1 MSKKIKKIDQSQQNL
16 QDYFIANMLCLE
28 IDEVQKLFEDALKR
42 KQEQKDGKYLV
53 KSYKK
58 LSKKEI
64 INLQE
69 QLRQSKQRK
78 EAIEKAIKRNDIEEL
93 EQIEKE
99 NDVNPIQVAR
109 REQFNYL
116 RAGRELM
123 IQKEIAVE
131 EVKKIDEEIEKATVK
146 IAEYRQKED
155 MENTIKCCEKELMVL
170 EEKMYRLIKQHEDEL
185 TKLEEK
191 QAPKVEKTDEVQ
203 KQDNENKVDEL
214 ERQLKQSAERMEE
227 YKRAGFSEQEAEE
240 HKNYNEIVRKLRG
253 VMEIEKT
260 EEKPLQY
267 TEKERAELER
277 QLKQSAKRMEEY
289 KKAGFSEQ
297 EAEEHKNYNEIVRK
311 LRGIKETE
319 IQDKEKKNE
328 KKEIKLKTKQN
339 EEPLTMDFDEIYNKT
354 FTSPVGNIAYNINR
368 LAHMKLLGSKKG
380 TNKLQKILNIPLAIL
395 KAPVKL
401 LAKIPNSIMGTDK
414 KMAEITENINN
425 LNAEEFKSVVQ
436 NLDELNKNN
445 AYLNIVKTRLEREQ
459 KETVELDKSIN
470 DRLGELEAI
479 GEDNWTQEQK
489 TEYFSKLQEYMGV
502 YPDKMAEYKKQL
514 KKFNKKTNKKTRNI
528 REELKIHK
536 KDNETVNENNQIQTN
551 QQEIKT
557 SSPNKNDEGR

>member
-69 QLRQSKQRK
+69 KLRQSKQRK

-93 EQIEKE
+93 GQIEKE
-99 NDVNPIQVAR
+99 NDVNSIQVAR

-116 RAGRELM
+116 RTGRELM
-123 IQKEIAVE
+123 IQKEIDVE
-131 EVKKIDEEIEKATVK
+131 EVKKIDEEIEKTTVK

-155 MENTIKCCEKELMVL
+155 MENAIKCCEKELMVL

-203 KQDNENKVDEL
+203 KQNNEKKVAEL
-214 ERQLKQSAERMEE
+214 ERQLKQSAERMKE

-253 VMEIEKT
+253 VMET

-289 KKAGFSEQ
+289 KRAGFSEQ

-319 IQDKEKKNE
+319 IQNKEKRNE

-354 FTSPVGNIAYNINR
+354 FTSPVGNIAYNINK

-401 LAKIPNSIMGTDK
+401 LAKIPNSIMRTDK

-459 KETVELDKSIN
+459 KETVELDKSIS

-514 KKFNKKTNKKTRNI
+514 KKFNKKANKRTRNI

-536 KDNETVNENNQIQTN
+536 KDSETVNENNLIQTS

>member
-123 IQKEIAVE
+123 IQKEIDVE